1 MVGSDGEHDHD
12 GGGDAGVN
20 QPGGEHPQPG
30 QPGGQPGGHPLP
42 GGEHP
47 QPGPGGGHPAP
58 PPQPGGGLPGQ
69 PGGGDP
75 GQPGHSASESST
87 DEEPEQ
93 RQPRPRRL
101 VLKPSDFLPKPFS
114 GEENQDPNAFIL
126 NFQDYTNLHNL
137 TRDYIILNRF
147 KLCLIG
153 TPRAWL
159 EQAKFKTWKECKPA
173 FIAKYLRLY
182 SRGVAVTEF
191 RSATLGPEERVSDYV
206 VRIKPIAM
214 YLNYSD
220 EIVRDQLLSALP
232 RSCQEA
238 IIMSEGESLDV
249 VVDKAD
255 RWFALK
261 KDKTSSGPAVTFS
274 AMDDNEE
281 SSSKGIRKQ
290 VTVDDGKS
298 GERRSRESRYRDN
311 RSSSRDYRDYR
322 SASRERSRQRD
333 SRRSQSRDPPYRDYS
348 DYDSSDRRPRYYYR
362 SQGKDEVRRYNASS
376 DKKRCYFCD
385 GDHGYLFCRQLKLYM
400 NSKGN
405 DSKSGYSESE
415 SRNADRKPRNNGNGN
430 YWKSKENGNPRTER
444 RARGG
449 KSRSNFQ

>member
-1 MVGSDGEHDHD
+1 MDDNLDGDE
-12 GGGDAGVN
+12 A
-20 QPGGEHPQPG
+20 QQQHP
-30 QPGGQPGGHPLP
+30 
-42 GGEHP
+42 
-47 QPGPGGGHPAP
+47 
-58 PPQPGGGLPGQ
+58 PGGGLPAPPGGGN

-75 GQPGHSASESST
+75 GSEHNTSELSESST

-114 GEENQDPNAFIL
+114 GESSQDPNAFIL
-126 NFQDYTNLHNL
+126 NFQDYTNLHKL
-137 TRDYIILNRF
+137 TVDNVILNRF

-214 YLNYSD
+214 YLNYSED
-220 EIVRDQLLSALP
+220 IVRDQLLSALP

-249 VVDKAD
+249 VIDKAD

-261 KDKTSSGPAVTFS
+261 KDKTSSGPAVTFP
-274 AMDDNEE
+274 ALNENVD
-281 SSSKGIRKQ
+281 SLSRGIRKIAI
-290 VTVDDGKS
+290 DEGKS
-298 GERRSRESRYRDN
+298 DERDSRTRYRGN
-311 RSSSRDYRDYR
+311 RSSSRGYRDYSNSNRGYRDYR
-322 SASRERSRQRD
+322 SQSRDRSYGRG
-333 SRRSQSRDPPYRDYS
+333 SRRSQSYDRSYRDYS
-348 DYDSSDRRPRYYYR
+348 RGRSFSRDRRPRYYDR
-362 SQGKDEVRRYNASS
+362 SQSGDRGNRNFQYEARRYRQTSN
-376 DKKRCYFCD
+376 DVKRCYFCD
-385 GDHGYLFCRQLKLYM
+385 GDHSYLFCRQLKLYM
-400 NSKGN
+400 DSKGN
-405 DSKSGYSESE
+405 DSKPSYLQPE
-415 SRNADRKPRNNGNGN
+415 SRNGRKNSKNNGYGNNWTAKVRNNGRNQKPEKREKG
-430 YWKSKENGNPRTER
+430 KSKT
-444 RARGG
+444 
-449 KSRSNFQ
+449 NFR